1 MRNNANLVCLVC
13 TISQNDFEKYPDSL
27 FLTNYFTCQFITRT
41 KALRKN
47 ISIVPRSA
55 VDTVTNTFEEKLND
69 LGIYDYSFNF
79 STDYLMEDV

>member
-1 MRNNANLVCLVC
+1 MRNNENLVCLVC
-13 TISQNDFEKYPDSL
+13 TISQDDFEKYSDSL
-27 FLTNYFTCQFITRT
+27 FLTNYFTCQLNTRT

-55 VDTVTNTFEEKLND
+55 VDSVTKAFEEKLDD
-69 LGIYDYSFNF
+69 LGIYYYSFNF